1 VSAPFPFVQIA
12 ASADGLVALDSVG
25 QVWHYQMSLP
35 SVGIKEAGTY
45 CRTSAGA
52 SLSVTG

>member
-1 VSAPFPFVQIA
+1 MSAPFPFVQIA